1 MARHLLPL
9 LVLALPFAATLV
21 PGVIDG
27 LSSGPAI
34 TVQAPVRLSASGRAG
49 QPHHEA
55 GAADRPGRI
64 HAVLGE
70 QAAAQGVND
79 LPADREA
86 ESGMLAE
93 VFGLG
98 PL

>member
-1 MARHLLPL
+1 MARHLLL
-9 LVLALPFAATLV
+9 VLVLALPFAATLV

-27 LSSGPAI
+27 LSSEPAI
-34 TVQAPVRLSASGRAG
+34 TVQAPARLSTSGRAG

-64 HAVLGE
+64 HPVLRE
-70 QAAAQGVND
+70 QTATQGVND

-86 ESGMLAE
+86 ETGMLAE